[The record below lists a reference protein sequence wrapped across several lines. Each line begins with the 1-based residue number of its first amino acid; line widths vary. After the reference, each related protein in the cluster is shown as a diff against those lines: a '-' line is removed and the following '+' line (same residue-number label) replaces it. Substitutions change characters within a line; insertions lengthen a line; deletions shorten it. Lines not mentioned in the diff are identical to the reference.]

1 MFSKLKAHLL
11 KCKKAAKPLSMQSL
25 QPLPHAQ
32 AGTEPLAAA
41 QSLGPFP
48 NVHLISADHGP
59 PNPSMLSAHETS
71 EAHQHHGFGRRLP

>member
-1 MFSKLKAHLL
+1 
-11 KCKKAAKPLSMQSL
+11 MQSL

-32 AGTEPLAAA
+32 GGTEPLGATRSPGA
-41 QSLGPFP
+41 FP

-59 PNPSMLSAHETS
+59 PTPSMLSAHETS